1 MVDKIW
7 MHIGAAKTGT
17 TSLQYW
23 LMNNRHALEDRGLLF
38 PKTPGKFN
46 HIALAAYAL
55 EGSKGMEELRITCR
69 ANKHPSIGAF
79 RQKFASDLKEE
90 VNEKG
95 CNQLVFSNEHCSAR
109 LKSISEIERLR
120 NFLQHFC
127 NDVQIILYIRE
138 PIEFL
143 SSWYSTMIASGGSSD
158 FPYDPSDDLL
168 NAVDWLKMFR
178 MWASVFGDEAITVR
192 RFDRSN
198 LVEGDLVKDF
208 CDILSLDPAGLE
220 NAGRMNESMGLKSIL
235 FMKQLNKTL
244 PRIENGRLNP
254 ERGNIIDLLCAFP
267 DDEKFNIWPETA
279 TKIRAQFAESYEEL
293 RHACFPN
300 EAGPLFQEKNLD
312 EVKPV
317 TLTENDYVTIARHLW
332 VNRPGI

>member
-23 LMNNRHALEDRGLLF
+23 LMNNRKALGDLGVLF
-38 PKTPGKFN
+38 PETPGKFN

-55 EGSKGMEELRITCR
+55 EGTKGMEELRITCG
-69 ANKHPSIGAF
+69 ANKYPSIGAF
-79 RQKFASDLKEE
+79 RQKFAYDLETE
-90 VNEKG
+90 VDRKA
-95 CNQLVFSNEHCSAR
+95 CKQLVFSNEHCSAR
-109 LKSISEIERLR
+109 LKSISEISRLR
-120 NFLQHFC
+120 DFLHRFC

-168 NAVDWLKMFR
+168 NAVDWLKMVR
-178 MWASVFGDEAITVR
+178 MWASVFGDEAITLR

-198 LVEGDLVKDF
+198 LVAGDLVTDF
-208 CDILSLDPAGLE
+208 CDILSLDPVGLE
-220 NAGRMNESMGLKSIL
+220 NSGRMNESMGMKSIL
-235 FMKQLNKTL
+235 FLKQLNKTL
-244 PRIENGRLNP
+244 PRIEDGHLNP
-254 ERGNIIDLLCAFP
+254 KRGNIVDLLCAFP
-267 DDEKFNIWPETA
+267 DDQKFNVWPETA

-293 RHACFPN
+293 KCTYFPN
-300 EAGPLFQEKNLD
+300 ETGPLFCEKNLH
-312 EVKPV
+312 ETKPV
-317 TLTENDYVTIARHLW
+317 TLTENDYVAITRHLW
-332 VNRPGI
+332 INRPGV